1 MRALCVLIGV
11 AVIASSTDAG
21 WARDPVL
28 SVDGACPGQLR
39 VAWEGAEPNR
49 AAALLFSRVRGAY
62 TIAGGAVCGG
72 TMLGL
77 GTEGLRLHR
86 RFDSGPE
93 GAGEMDGTAVPASCG
108 GYLQIVVIGSP
119 CSTSNVVQIPQ

>member
-1 MRALCVLIGV
+1 MRTFLVLIGLV
-11 AVIASSTDAG
+11 ALAGAASVASAQ
-21 WARDPVL
+21 DPVL
-28 SVDGACPGQLR
+28 SVEGTCPGQLR

-119 CSTSNVVQIPQ
+119 CSTSNVVQIPK